1 MSSSRGDSEVLTDL
15 VAPARVAKAANTL
28 VAGALG
34 SDPHQAGG
42 QRVILLSGG
51 DAASEVVALFE
62 DAGFFVADLGS
73 LREGGQMQQDCAAP
87 ARERW
92 SCSSVAPG

>member
-1 MSSSRGDSEVLTDL
+1 MQI
-15 VAPARVAKAANTL
+15 A
-28 VAGALG
+28 
-34 SDPHQAGG
+34 
-42 QRVILLSGG
+42 I
-51 DAASEVVALFE
+51 ALFE